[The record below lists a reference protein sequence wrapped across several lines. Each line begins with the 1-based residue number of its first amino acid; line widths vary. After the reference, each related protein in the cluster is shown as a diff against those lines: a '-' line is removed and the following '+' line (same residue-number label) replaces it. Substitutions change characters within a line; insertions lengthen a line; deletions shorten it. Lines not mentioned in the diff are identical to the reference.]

1 MSRRTIDF
9 SNVKE
14 ASTYAPRRLPEGTY
28 KALITKVDEATSK
41 AGNPMWVYAISP
53 VEHPTAVYPYYLLL
67 EEKHLWKLRSLL
79 LAAGRDVPRRRVTV
93 DPESIVGEEIMIDLT
108 DDEWEGREKS
118 VIAGVFKCE
127 EDPQPALVTDEE
139 IDFDVDEI

>member
-28 KALITKVDEATSK
+28 RALITKVDETTSK

-53 VEHPTAVYPYYLLL
+53 ADHPTAVYPYYLLL
-67 EEKHLWKLRSLL
+67 EDRHLWKLRALL
-79 LAAGRDVPRRRVTV
+79 LAAGKDVPKKKVAV
-93 DPESIVGEEIMIDLT
+93 DPESIVGREIMIDLA

-127 EDPQPALVTDEE
+127 EPSQPALVPDGE

>member
-14 ASTYAPRRLPEGTY
+14 ASVYAPRRLPEGTY
-28 KALITKVDEATSK
+28 KALITRVDEATSK
-41 AGNPMWVYAISP
+41 VGNPMWVYAISP
-53 VEHPTAVYPYYLLL
+53 VDHPTAVYPYYLLL
-67 EEKHLWKLRSLL
+67 EEKHLWKLRALL
-79 LAAGRDVPRRRVTV
+79 LAAGKDVPKKRVSV
-93 DPESIVGEEIMIDLT
+93 DPESIVGEEIMVDLT

-118 VIAGVFKCE
+118 VIAGVFKCTE
-127 EDPQPALVTDEE
+127 SSQPVPVTDEE

>member
-9 SNVKE
+9 SNVRE
-14 ASTYAPRRLPEGTY
+14 ASAYAPRRLPEGTY
-28 KALITKVDEATSK
+28 KAVIAKVDETTSK

-67 EEKHLWKLRSLL
+67 EEKHLWKLRALL
-79 LAAGRDVPRRRVTV
+79 LAAGKDVPKKRVTV

-118 VIAGVFKCE
+118 VIAGVFKCDE
-127 EDPQPALVTDEE
+127 SHQPALVTDEE